1 MLGHGTFM
9 TSKSSRR
16 DFLKTTATATTAV
29 AAASLL
35 PKSLS
40 GKDRA
45 SGVAIILNPDDA
57 AHRPAQWAAAEFR
70 DALRAQN
77 VACDILDDLK
87 KAPAGID
94 CVVAATANS
103 STGKQALS
111 AAGMRLPS
119 TPEAIGFG
127 SGTID
132 NRRILLA
139 AGADVRALVY
149 ALLELAD
156 RVSFA
161 ADPLEELRRVQPSTE
176 KPANRVRSIARAF
189 VSDVEDKPWF
199 YDREMWPRYL
209 TMLATQRFNRFSLS
223 FGIGYDFLRD
233 VTDAYFLF
241 AYPFLLSVP
250 GYDVRVPGLPEAER
264 DRNLEML
271 KFISEETAARGLEF
285 YVGIWMHGY
294 DWSDSP
300 RANYRIA
307 GLTPQNHAAY
317 CRDAV
322 RALLQA
328 CPAISGVTLRIHG
341 ESGVTEGSYD
351 FWRTIFDGVASCGRP
366 VQIDL
371 HAKGIDQTM
380 IDSALATGV
389 SVSVAPKY
397 WAEHFGMPYHQAD
410 IRELE
415 RPRPGKAG
423 SGLMKLSSGSRSFL
437 RYGYGDLLKEN
448 RRYSVM
454 FRIWPGTN
462 RLLLWGDP
470 LTHAGHSRAF
480 SFCGSVGVEMM
491 EPLTFKGRRGSGI
504 AGDRCGYADRS
515 LTPRWDWEKY
525 LYSLRT
531 WGRLLYN
538 PETAPDVWQRPLRK
552 QFGKGAGAVEL
563 ALANASR
570 ILPIVTTAHGASAA
584 NNSYW
589 PEMYFNQ
596 SLIEPGRRNPY
607 GDSPAPKVFG
617 NVSPFDPQLFL
628 RINDFAAE
636 LIKGECGG
644 KYTPIEVAQW
654 IEDYAEAAAKQLS
667 SAERHVRDT
676 NAPEYRRMAVD
687 VKIVAGLGRF
697 FGARFRSG
705 VLYGLFEQSNDRTAL
720 AECIKAYRRARAA
733 WAELANTARGVY
745 QPDVTVGEL
754 PNLRGH
760 WLDRLPA
767 IDEDIAAL
775 EKKLQQQTADNKPVA
790 RIQRSIQ
797 QCTGRPGRAAVVCR
811 HAPPANFRPGQA
823 LDIEVETQTASQ
835 SVRLYYRRVNHG
847 ERFESALMRLQG
859 THYRAAIPAAY
870 TDSLYPLQYYFE
882 IKQDAECASLYP
894 GFGPELTNQP
904 YFVVRQS

>member
-1 MLGHGTFM
+1 M

-16 DFLKTTATATTAV
+16 DFLKRTATATTAV
-29 AAASLL
+29 AAGNLL
-35 PKSLS
+35 PRSLS
-40 GKDRA
+40 GKGRA
-45 SGVAIILNPDDA
+45 SGVAIILNPEDA
-57 AHRPAQWAAAEFR
+57 SHRPAQWAAAELR
-70 DALRAQN
+70 DALRAQK

-103 STGKQALS
+103 DSGKQALT
-111 AAGMRLPS
+111 ATGMQLPN
-119 TPEAIGFG
+119 TPEALAFG
-127 SGTID
+127 HGTIGD
-132 NRRILLA
+132 RRVLLA
-139 AGADVRALVY
+139 VGSDVRGLVY
-149 ALLELAD
+149 ALLELVD
-156 RVSFA
+156 RASYST
-161 ADPLEELRRVQPSTE
+161 DPLGELSRLQRTTE
-176 KPANRVRSIARAF
+176 KPVNRVRSLARAF

-199 YDREMWPRYL
+199 NDREMWPKYL

-233 VTDAYFLF
+233 VTDACFLF

-250 GYDVRVPGLPEAER
+250 GYDVRVPGLPDVER

-271 KFISEETAARGLEF
+271 KFISEETAARGLQF

-307 GLTPQNHAAY
+307 GLTSQNHGSY

-322 RALLQA
+322 RTLLQA
-328 CPAISGVTLRIHG
+328 CPAINGITFRIHG

-351 FWRTIFDGVASCGRP
+351 FWRTVFEGVASCGRP
-366 VQIDL
+366 VHIDL

-380 IDSALATGV
+380 VDSALATGMP
-389 SVSVAPKY
+389 VSVAPKY

-415 RPRPGKAG
+415 RPRPGKEG

-470 LTHAGHSRAF
+470 LTNAAHSRAF

-515 LTPRWDWEKY
+515 LKPRWDWEKY

-531 WGRLLYN
+531 WGRLLYD
-538 PETAPDVWQRPLRK
+538 PETPAEVWQRPLRK
-552 QFGKGAGAVEL
+552 QFGKGAAAMEL

-607 GDSPAPKVFG
+607 GDSPAPRVFG

-628 RINDFAAE
+628 RINDFADE
-636 LIKGECGG
+636 LIKGERSG

-654 IEDYAEAAAKQLS
+654 IEDYADVAAKHLS
-667 SAERHVRDT
+667 AAERQVQDMNT
-676 NAPEYRRMAVD
+676 PEYRRMAVD
-687 VKIVAGLGRF
+687 VKIVIGLGRF

-705 VLYGLFEQSNDRTAL
+705 VLYRLFEQSKDRTAL
-720 AECIKAYRRARAA
+720 AECIKAYRRARTA
-733 WAELANTARGVY
+733 WTELANTARGVY

-754 PNLRGH
+754 PHLRGH

-775 EKKLQQQTADNKPVA
+775 EKKLQQTADDEPVR
-790 RIQRSIQ
+790 RIRRGIQ
-797 QCTGRPGRAAVVCR
+797 QCTGRPRRAAVVCR
-811 HAPPANFRPGQA
+811 HTPPSALRPGET
-823 LDIEVETQTASQ
+823 LDIELATQTAPQ
-835 SVRLYYRRVNHG
+835 SVRLYYRHVNQG
-847 ERFESALMRLQG
+847 ERFESVLMRHEGSQF
-859 THYRAAIPAAY
+859 RAFIPAGY
-870 TDSLYPLQYYFE
+870 TNSLYPLQYYFE
-882 IKQDAECASLYP
+882 IREDAESASLYP

-904 YFVVRQS
+904 YFVVRQQGR